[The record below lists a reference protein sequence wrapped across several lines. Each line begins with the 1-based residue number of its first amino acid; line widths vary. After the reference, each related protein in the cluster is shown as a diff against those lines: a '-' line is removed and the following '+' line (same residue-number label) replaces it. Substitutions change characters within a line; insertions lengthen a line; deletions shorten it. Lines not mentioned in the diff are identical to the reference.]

1 MSIDVKTVLITGAN
15 VGIGFAAA
23 NFLTAR
29 PDWHVLLACR
39 NESKANAAIA
49 DIRDAHPRARLAFV
63 PLDLFSLASVRR
75 LPEVLAAMQIPPLRG
90 LILNAG
96 GINMTAKSLEFS
108 EDGFERTFQLN
119 FLGHFLLTNLLIER
133 MTEPARIVFVSSDLH
148 DPAATR
154 MGRLRP
160 PRYGPVKDL
169 AHGTGTAAILHPMGR
184 YATAKMYAMMTA
196 YELDRKLQKMG
207 KAITV
212 NSWSPGVV
220 PTTQAGRGMNPLL
233 KKLITSRWFV
243 SFMKSHLSTEQ
254 EAGQA
259 LGGLL
264 VDARYSAVT
273 GRYID
278 GLNEIPSSLET
289 RDETKA
295 RAVWEQ
301 SAKLAGL
308 STDSAEYPKP
318 AIRSVTRAL
327 TRPLHSS

>member
-1 MSIDVKTVLITGAN
+1 MSIDLKTVLITGAN

-23 NFLTAR
+23 KVLASR

-39 NESKANAAIA
+39 NEFKANTAIA
-49 DIRDAHPRARLAFV
+49 TIRDVHPSARLGYV

-75 LPEVLAAMQIPPLRG
+75 LPELLSSVRIPPLRG

-96 GINMTAKSLEFS
+96 GINMAAKSLEFT

-119 FLGHFLLTNLLIER
+119 FLGHFLLTNILIEQ
-133 MTEPARIVFVSSDLH
+133 MIEPARIVFVSSDLH

-160 PRYGPVKDL
+160 PKYGPVQDL
-169 AHGTGTAAILHPMGR
+169 GYGTGTAVMLHPMAR

-196 YELDRKLQKMG
+196 YELDRKLRKIG

-220 PTTQAGRGMNPLL
+220 PTTQAGRGMNPIMRRM
-233 KKLITSRWFV
+233 ITSHWFV
-243 SFMKSHLSTEQ
+243 RFMKSHLSTEE

-259 LGGLL
+259 LGGLV

-273 GRYID
+273 GRYFD
-278 GLNEIPSSLET
+278 GFKEIPSSLES
-289 RDETKA
+289 RDEAKA
-295 RAVWEQ
+295 RSVWEQ
-301 SAKLAGL
+301 SAKLSGL
-308 STDSAEYPKP
+308 SAKNVRYTQEALGTM
-318 AIRSVTRAL
+318 TR
-327 TRPLHSS
+327 TR